1 MIMLVDKACTRVLY
15 VDLSRKTY
23 WVKERPDLFE
33 KYLGGTGVAVKLLRE
48 EMNLSADP
56 LGPGNVVVFAVGAFT
71 AAYPTA
77 SKTVAMFK
85 SPLTGNL
92 GESHAGGR
100 SAVAIKM
107 SGFGAIVIKG
117 ESDIPIY
124 LSIHDGKVFFM
135 DASALWGVR
144 STYTVGRVLRERES
158 WPGLRAIMRIGRAGE
173 RLIKYAGVVTET
185 YRHFG
190 RLGLGAV
197 WGSKKLKALVIGGR
211 RAIPVADPRKYRE
224 VYDKIYDKVV
234 KSDSMKKYHDLGT
247 PVNII
252 PLNKI
257 GALPTR
263 NLTSARFEGAE
274 SISGEAIAETMLA
287 RRVACS
293 HCPVACIHIA
303 AIREEYPHEKYF
315 YTTKYVSYDYEPLYS
330 LGTMLGISDRE
341 GVLRLIEE
349 VEVEGLDAMSTGVA
363 LAWAT
368 EAFQRGIITEKETI
382 VKPSWG
388 DWRTYIQ
395 MVKYIVE
402 QPNEFY
408 RKLGEGT
415 EEAAKTYG
423 GIEFAMTFGKNEMPG
438 YHAGPATHL
447 GYVIGARHSHLDNAG
462 YSYDQKL
469 IGKEYPPPEKV
480 IDDLM
485 KEEAWRQILSSLV
498 VCFFARKVY
507 TPEVVAEGLE
517 ALGIKIDAEELRK
530 LGWEIYAEKYKL
542 KLDMGFDL
550 EKDLRLPKRIYET
563 PSPHGK
569 ISEEFMQK
577 ALEYFRRR
585 IKELTGK

>member
-1 MIMLVDKACTRVLY
+1 M
-15 VDLSRKTY
+15 
-23 WVKERPDLFE
+23 
-33 KYLGGTGVAVKLLRE
+33 
-48 EMNLSADP
+48 
-56 LGPGNVVVFAVGAFT
+56 
-71 AAYPTA
+71 
-77 SKTVAMFK
+77 
-85 SPLTGNL
+85 
-92 GESHAGGR
+92 
-100 SAVAIKM
+100 
-107 SGFGAIVIKG
+107 
-117 ESDIPIY
+117 
-124 LSIHDGKVFFM
+124 
-135 DASALWGVR
+135 
-144 STYTVGRVLRERES
+144 
-158 WPGLRAIMRIGRAGE
+158 
-173 RLIKYAGVVTET
+173 
-185 YRHFG
+185 
-190 RLGLGAV
+190 
-197 WGSKKLKALVIGGR
+197 
-211 RAIPVADPRKYRE
+211 
-224 VYDKIYDKVV
+224 YDKIYDKVV

-274 SISGEAIAETMLA
+274 NISGEAIAETMLA

-315 YTTKYVSYDYEPLYS
+315 YTTKYVSYDYEPLYA
-330 LGTMLGISDRE
+330 LGTMLGISDKE

-423 GIEFAMTFGKNEMPG
+423 GVEFAMTFGKNEMPG

-507 TPEVVAEGLE
+507 TPELVAEGLE
-517 ALGIKIDAEELRK
+517 ALGIKIDAEGLKK
-530 LGWEIYAEKYKL
+530 LGWEIYAEKYRL

-550 EKDLRLPKRIYET
+550 EKDLKLPKRIFET

-577 ALEYFRRR
+577 ALDHFRKR

>member
-1 MIMLVDKACTRVLY
+1 MIVDKALTKVLY
-15 VDLSRKTY
+15 VDLSRKSY
-23 WVKERPDLFE
+23 WVRERPELFE
-33 KYLGGTGVAVKLLRE
+33 KYLGGTGVATKLLRE
-48 EMNLSADP
+48 ELKPTADP
-56 LGPGNVVVFAVGAFT
+56 LGPNNVVVMAIGIFT
-71 AAYPTA
+71 GAYPTA
-77 SKTVAMFK
+77 SKTVTMFK

-107 SGFGAIVIKG
+107 AGFGAIVIKG
-117 ESDIPIY
+117 ESDMPVY
-124 LSIHDGKVFFM
+124 LSIHDGKVYFR
-135 DASALWGVR
+135 DATALWGVR
-144 STYTVGRVLRERES
+144 STYTVGRVIREREG
-158 WPGLRAIMRIGRAGE
+158 WPGLRSIMRIGRAGE
-173 RLIKYAGVVTET
+173 KLIRYAGVVTET

-197 WGSKKLKALVIGGR
+197 WGSKKLKAVVVGGR
-211 RAIPVADPRKYRE
+211 RGIAVADARRYRE
-224 VYDKIYDKVV
+224 VYDKLYNRIV
-234 KSDSMKKYHDLGT
+234 KSDLMKKYHDLGT

-263 NLTSARFEGAE
+263 NLTSARFEKAE
-274 SISGEAIAETMLA
+274 EISGEAIAATMLA

-315 YTTKYVSYDYEPLYS
+315 YTTRYVSYDYEPLYA

-341 GVLRLIEE
+341 GLLRLIEE
-349 VEVEGLDAMSTGVA
+349 VEVQGMDAMSTGVA

-368 EAFQRGIITEKETI
+368 EAFSRGIISERETI

-388 DWRTYIQ
+388 DWGTYIK
-395 MVKYIVE
+395 MVRYIVE

-415 EEAAKTYG
+415 AEAARTYG
-423 GIEFAMTFGKNEMPG
+423 GEEFAMVFGKNEMPG

-447 GYVIGARHSHLDNAG
+447 GYAIGARHSHLDNAG

-485 KEEAWRQILSSLV
+485 KEEAWRQVLSSLV
-498 VCFFARKVY
+498 LCFFARKVY
-507 TPEVVAEGLE
+507 TPEIVSE
-517 ALGIKIDAEELRK
+517 ALEPLGIRMSPDELKK
-530 LGWEIYAEKYKL
+530 LGWEIYAEKYRL
-542 KLDMGFDL
+542 KIELGFDL
-550 EKDLRLPKRIYET
+550 ERDLRLPKRIFET
-563 PSPHGK
+563 PSPHGM
-569 ISEEFMQK
+569 ISEEFMKK
-577 ALEYFRRR
+577 ALDHFRAR
-585 IKELTGK
+585 IRELTGVKT

>member
-1 MIMLVDKACTRVLY
+1 MLVDKACTRVLY

-56 LGPGNVVVFAVGAFT
+56 LGPGNVVVFAVGALT

-100 SAVAIKM
+100 SAAAIKM

-117 ESDIPIY
+117 ESDIPVY
-124 LSIHDGKVFFM
+124 LSIRDGKVYFR

-234 KSDSMKKYHDLGT
+234 KSGSMKKYHDLGT

-315 YTTKYVSYDYEPLYS
+315 YTTKYVSYDYEPLYA

-388 DWRTYIQ
+388 DWKTYIQ

-415 EEAAKTYG
+415 EEAARTYG
-423 GIEFAMTFGKNEMPG
+423 GVEFAMTFGRNEMPG

-485 KEEAWRQILSSLV
+485 KEEAWRQVLSSLV
-498 VCFFARKVY
+498 VCFFARGVY
-507 TPEVVAEGLE
+507 KPEVVVEALE
-517 ALGIKIDAEELRK
+517 PLGIKLSVEELQK

-550 EKDLRLPKRIYET
+550 EKDLKLPKRIFKT

-577 ALEYFRRR
+577 ALEYFRKR

>member
-1 MIMLVDKACTRVLY
+1 MLADKACTRVLY

-33 KYLGGTGVAVKLLRE
+33 RYLGGTGVAVKLLRE

-100 SAVAIKM
+100 SAVAMKM
-107 SGFGAIVIKG
+107 AGFGAIVIKG
-117 ESDIPIY
+117 ESDIPVY
-124 LSIHDGKVFFM
+124 LSIHDGKVFFR

-197 WGSKKLKALVIGGR
+197 WGSKKLKALVVGGR
-211 RAIPVADPRKYRE
+211 RAIPVADPRKYRK

-274 SISGEAIAETMLA
+274 NISGEAIAETMLA

-330 LGTMLGISDRE
+330 LGTMLGISDKE

-423 GIEFAMTFGKNEMPG
+423 GVEFAMTFGKNEMPG

-507 TPEVVAEGLE
+507 TPELVAEGLE
-517 ALGIKIDAEELRK
+517 ALGIKIDAEGLKK

-550 EKDLRLPKRIYET
+550 EKDLKLPRRIFET

-577 ALEYFRRR
+577 ALDHFRKR

>member
-1 MIMLVDKACTRVLY
+1 MLVDKACTRVLY

-56 LGPGNVVVFAVGAFT
+56 LGPGNVVVFAVGTFT

-117 ESDIPIY
+117 ESDIPVY
-124 LSIHDGKVFFM
+124 LSIHGGKVFFR

-158 WPGLRAIMRIGRAGE
+158 WQGLRAIMRIGRAGE

-197 WGSKKLKALVIGGR
+197 WGSKKLKALVVGGR
-211 RAIPVADPRKYRE
+211 RAIPVADPKKYRV

-315 YTTKYVSYDYEPLYS
+315 YTTKYVSYDYEPLYA
-330 LGTMLGISDRE
+330 LGTMLGIPDRE

-388 DWRTYIQ
+388 DWKTYIQ

-408 RKLGEGT
+408 KKLGDGT

-423 GIEFAMTFGKNEMPG
+423 GLEFAMTFGKNEMPG

-507 TPEVVAEGLE
+507 TPELVAEGLE
-517 ALGIKIDAEELRK
+517 ALGIKINAEELKK

-550 EKDLRLPKRIYET
+550 ERDLKLPKRIFET

-577 ALEYFRRR
+577 ALDHFRKR
-585 IKELTGK
+585 IKELTSR